1 MIKERLIKYAKEH
14 REDPNKV
21 FIRYVNERLLYRL
34 SMSEYVNDFAVKGA
48 MVFYFWGGGE
58 FRPTKDIDLLGF
70 DKQDQEELK
79 NIIGKVCL
87 VEIGQDDEVSFDKD
101 SINTSEIRKLT
112 KYSGVCVDGK
122 CKLKGVGREIL
133 FQIDV
138 GFGDIITPGARL
150 AEMNSLLDLPSPKL
164 RIYNV
169 ETVIA
174 EKFEAMVTNGISNS
188 RLKDYWD
195 VYSLLNNEKLQI
207 DPSILSTA
215 VKNTFERRKTKIND
229 LESGGFSREF
239 YHNEH
244 KVNQWNRFLKISG
257 LDKELS
263 LEKVVL
269 AVSDVLLPIYK
280 MRNEE
285 NAREGIKM

>member
-1 MIKERLIKYAKEH
+1 MIKDRLIKYAKEYG
-14 REDPNKV
+14 EDPNRV

-34 SMSEYVNDFAVKGA
+34 SISDHANDFAVKGA
-48 MVFYFWGGGE
+48 MVFYFWGGGD

-70 DKQDQEELK
+70 TKQDQEELK
-79 NIIGKVCL
+79 NIMEKVCL
-87 VEIGQDDEVSFDKD
+87 VEVDKDDEVSFDKD

-112 KYSGVCVDGK
+112 KYGGICVDGK
-122 CKLKGVGREIL
+122 SKLKGVGREIP

-138 GFGDIITPGARL
+138 GFGDIITPSSRL
-150 AEMNSLLDLPSPKL
+150 AEMNSLLDFPAPKL

-174 EKFEAMVTNGISNS
+174 EKFEAMITNGINNT

-195 VYSLLNNEKLQI
+195 VFNLLNNEKLKI
-207 DPSILSTA
+207 DLPILSDA
-215 VKNTFERRKTKIND
+215 VKNTFERRETKVDN
-229 LESGGFSREF
+229 LEPGGLSKEF
-239 YHNEH
+239 YRHEH
-244 KVNQWNRFLKISG
+244 KVNQWNRFLKING
-257 LDKELS
+257 LDKELN

-280 MRNEE
+280 MINTE
-285 NAREGIKM
+285 NVNKGIEI